1 MSTIPYFNGYSI
13 KPKTVSAT
21 GTVTFTDGTNNII
34 PNQQQCEAYGYT
46 YDKVTGTCTAFQY
59 NNNLGRSINNE
70 NNNVQG
76 NENVVESGTNNTYIM
91 GENNTVRGLSRNNI
105 IGGVN
110 NEIQNNI
117 NNTTVFGVG
126 GDGLFD
132 NAMIFGGNNQDDRAG
147 TRQTMTLMYGG
158 QTTNNST
165 VDIYPN
171 NGSTTTIS
179 NLVFFQPQVNRV
191 YYFQSETMCV
201 RVGGTSGSGAVGDF
215 KAFVERGV
223 VKCTGAGTLSID
235 RSRSTVANTGTTSGW
250 VATNAVSGSN
260 FRQTV
265 KGANNMTLEWVSTI
279 RFMQLFTGVTL
290 P

>member
-1 MSTIPYFNGYSI
+1 MPTIPYIRNYSI
-13 KPKTVSAT
+13 KPHSVSAL
-21 GTVTFTDGTNNII
+21 GVVTFTDGTNEIT

-46 YDKVTGTCTAFQY
+46 YNQATGTCSAFRNSDRIGKNINNT
-59 NNNLGRSINNE
+59 NNNTQGSGNS
-70 NNNVQG
+70 VQT
-76 NENVVESGTNNTYIM
+76 GTNNTYIM

-117 NNTTVFGVG
+117 NNTAVFGVG
-126 GDGLFD
+126 GDGLFN

-191 YYFQSETMCV
+191 YYFQSETMAV

-260 FRQTV
+260 FQQTV

>member
-1 MSTIPYFNGYSI
+1 MPTIPYIRNYSI
-13 KPKTVSAT
+13 KPHSVSAL
-21 GTVTFTDGTNNII
+21 GVVTFTDGTNEIT

-46 YDKVTGTCTAFQY
+46 YNQATGTCSAFRNSDRIGKNINNT
-59 NNNLGRSINNE
+59 NNNTQGSGNS
-70 NNNVQG
+70 VQT
-76 NENVVESGTNNTYIM
+76 GTNNTYIM

-126 GDGLFD
+126 GDGLFN

-191 YYFQSETMCV
+191 YYFQSETMAV

-215 KAFVERGV
+215 KAWVERGV

-260 FRQTV
+260 FQQTV
-265 KGANNMTLEWVSTI
+265 RGANNMTLEWVSTI